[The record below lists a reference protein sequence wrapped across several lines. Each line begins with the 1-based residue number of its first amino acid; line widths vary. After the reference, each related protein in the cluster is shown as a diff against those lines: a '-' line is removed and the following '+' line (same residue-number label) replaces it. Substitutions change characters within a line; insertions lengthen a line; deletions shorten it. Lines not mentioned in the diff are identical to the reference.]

1 MKQER
6 VSRMIGIGC
15 VNLATLLW
23 ASNMV
28 LGRLLKDS
36 IGPITISSAR
46 FLIASLIFAIILRQ
60 QPPAERQVGKDW
72 RLLAAMA
79 LTGIVLFSPVLYWGL
94 HYTTAVN
101 STIINGLAPLLT
113 GLFATWLIKEP
124 MSKRQIG
131 GAILALIGVLYLI
144 SGGSLAFWQTA
155 QFNRGDLIILIAV
168 AIWGLYSVI
177 SSRVLRY
184 RSSISATA
192 LSMFIGLP
200 VLCLLAIEEL
210 QRIPVIIDARLI
222 LLTVYLGIVPAA
234 IGFYAWNAGVARLG
248 PSGAMVFY
256 NTLPLYG
263 ALLGALFLDEA
274 IGFPHIIGGL
284 LIVSGGIWAAR
295 KQPAVRS
302 HKLVAEKTSN
312 LNGEN
317 NNND

>member
-1 MKQER
+1 MKQAR
-6 VSRMIGIGC
+6 INQIIGISC

-23 ASNMV
+23 ASNIA

-46 FLIASLIFAIILRQ
+46 FLIASLIFAVILRQ
-60 QPPAERQVGKDW
+60 QPPADRQAGKDW
-72 RLLAAMA
+72 PLLAAMA
-79 LTGIVLFSPVLYWGL
+79 LTGIVLFSPILYWGL

-131 GAILALIGVLYLI
+131 GAILALIGVLVLI

-168 AIWGLYSVI
+168 AVWGLYSVI
-177 SSRVLRY
+177 SSRVMRY

-192 LSMFIGLP
+192 FSMFIGLP
-200 VLCLLAIEEL
+200 VLCLLAGVEL
-210 QRIPVIIDARLI
+210 QRIPVSIDAGLLLI
-222 LLTVYLGIVPAA
+222 TVYLGIVPAA

-274 IGFPHIIGGL
+274 IGSPHIIGGL
-284 LIVSGGIWAAR
+284 FIICGGIWAAR
-295 KQPAVRS
+295 KQPAVGS
-302 HKLVAEKTSN
+302 QKLVAEKS
-312 LNGEN
+312 
-317 NNND
+317 